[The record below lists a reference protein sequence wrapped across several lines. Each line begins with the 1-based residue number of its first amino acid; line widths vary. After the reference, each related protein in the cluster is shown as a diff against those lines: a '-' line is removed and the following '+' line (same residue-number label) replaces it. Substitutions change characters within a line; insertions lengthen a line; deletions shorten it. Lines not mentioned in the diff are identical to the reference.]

1 MIWKLYCN
9 ENFMQ
14 IVYILCDTNA
24 DLMKFLTSG
33 MFWEFKEIMRFY
45 HYMIIKNMII
55 KKIKSKSNLI
65 IVQD

>member
-1 MIWKLYCN
+1 
-9 ENFMQ
+9 MQ